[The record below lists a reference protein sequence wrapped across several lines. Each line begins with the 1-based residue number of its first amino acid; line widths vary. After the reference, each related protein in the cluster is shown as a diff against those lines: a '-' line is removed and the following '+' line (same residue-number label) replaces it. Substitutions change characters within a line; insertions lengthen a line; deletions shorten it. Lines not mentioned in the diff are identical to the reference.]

1 MLQKNKMG
9 HNSLMLCHIIDDW
22 RWIKLAKKNEK
33 VVLLVE
39 ELKSINK
46 NIFFDLVIDNF
57 NNDLLEKK
65 FGKNWMKIQF
75 FLREKLILLGKLMSQ
90 TKIFWEKL

>member
-1 MLQKNKMG
+1 MLQKNKMW

-33 VVLLVE
+33 VVLLIE

-65 FGKNWMKIQF
+65 LASIKK
-75 FLREKLILLGKLMSQ
+75 KVK
-90 TKIFWEKL
+90 K

>member
-1 MLQKNKMG
+1 M
-9 HNSLMLCHIIDDW
+9 
-22 RWIKLAKKNEK
+22 
-33 VVLLVE
+33 LLVE

-65 FGKNWMKIQF
+65 FGKKLNENSIF
-75 FLREKLILLGKLMSQ
+75 F
-90 TKIFWEKL
+90 